1 MPQIDLKELIQ
12 KINRITTHWSAVNAA
27 FPQKPLTIP
36 SSTIVPGGLTLAQ
49 LTALSTAISADFTH
63 VVSIENAQQDAQ
75 TRRNDARKALLPLIK
90 LFRKTVTGYL
100 PDSTYAKQLP
110 ETPPVGAN
118 DRLFEDT
125 GDDIASLWA
134 VINADTAQDIT
145 RPLVLSDGTDLA
157 GFQALLSTVKAT
169 NAALPVAK
177 ETARQVRATRD
188 EKVKRAIAALGRYRK
203 VAQVFLPPNHPL
215 LATLPTLA

>member
-27 FPQKPLTIP
+27 FPQKPLTI
-36 SSTIVPGGLTLAQ
+36 SSSATVPGGLTLAQ
-49 LTALSTAISADFTH
+49 LTALSTAISADFTN
-63 VVSIENAQQDAQ
+63 VVIVDNALQEVQA
-75 TRRNDARKALLPLIK
+75 RRNDARKALLPLIK

-100 PDSTYAKQLP
+100 PDSVYAKQLP

-134 VINADTAQDIT
+134 AINADTTQDIT

-157 GFQALLSTVKAT
+157 AFQALLATVKAT

-177 ETARQVRATRD
+177 ETARQARATRD
-188 EKVKRAIAALGRYRK
+188 EKVKQATAALGRYRK